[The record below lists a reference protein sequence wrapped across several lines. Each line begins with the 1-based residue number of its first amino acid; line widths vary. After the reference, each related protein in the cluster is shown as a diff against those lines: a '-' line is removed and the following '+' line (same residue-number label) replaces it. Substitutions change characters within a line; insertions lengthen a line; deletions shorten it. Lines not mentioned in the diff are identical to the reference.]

1 MVSSG
6 VPRGFPEQL
15 HTLNDDNNKTVIKI
29 EPKKRDF
36 QEENENNSVNTD
48 NHLLNQNRVLKINV
62 SILLVMLLIAAVSIL
77 FLKGQLVK
85 KDDKSDDIIKSEDTS
100 AITEKEYGNEEV
112 ASDSGT

>member
-1 MVSSG
+1 
-6 VPRGFPEQL
+6 
-15 HTLNDDNNKTVIKI
+15 
-29 EPKKRDF
+29 
-36 QEENENNSVNTD
+36 
-48 NHLLNQNRVLKINV
+48 
-62 SILLVMLLIAAVSIL
+62 MLLIAAVSIL